1 MGLKKCIACGKEKT
15 FDNFYVR
22 SEKRGVYDETDP
34 RLYKGTCKECHLQQC
49 KDRRENKLSYTHG
62 LYFVYFIY
70 NYDNELIYIGKTNDL
85 YGRMKQHQKENRLN
99 ESDINYIDFEL
110 MKSAGDAF
118 VREIYYINKYK
129 PILNKRDLVDEEIQI
144 TVINELEKYRV
155 YRNDIEQFK
164 HNVIQIIE
172 GYLTDITIA

>member
-1 MGLKKCIACGKEKT
+1 
-15 FDNFYVR
+15 
-22 SEKRGVYDETDP
+22 
-34 RLYKGTCKECHLQQC
+34 
-49 KDRRENKLSYTHG
+49 
-62 LYFVYFIY
+62 
-70 NYDNELIYIGKTNDL
+70 
-85 YGRMKQHQKENRLN
+85 MKQHQKENRLN